1 MFSHLLPTDTV
12 SSVRIQSY
20 MVWEEFVPTAWREA
34 VVIPV
39 TKPSR
44 DRTLTTSYRPMSW
57 LVVFVK
63 LWNVFR
69 TTDLSGSRKV
79 GIALQIFLV
88 CQHCCILLQLGVVL
102 SYRLA
107 VWYPKDSLPVES
119 YRDSYSIFFQTFS
132 MIMTSISSQ
141 KYLHVGLP
149 RWLMFSATLFPVAF
163 CGMVNIIFHLFHY

>member
-1 MFSHLLPTDTV
+1 
-12 SSVRIQSY
+12 

-39 TKPSR
+39 MKPSR
-44 DRTLTTSYRPMSW
+44 DHTLTISYGPMSW

-79 GIALQIFLV
+79 RIALQIFLM
-88 CQHCCILLQLGVVL
+88 CQRCCSLLQLGVVV
-102 SYRLA
+102 SYHLT
-107 VWYPKDSLPVES
+107 VWYPKDSPPVES

-132 MIMTSISSQ
+132 RIMTSISSQ

-149 RWLMFSATLFPVAF
+149 LWLMFSATMFPVAI
-163 CGMVNIIFHLFHY
+163 CGMMNIIFHLFHY